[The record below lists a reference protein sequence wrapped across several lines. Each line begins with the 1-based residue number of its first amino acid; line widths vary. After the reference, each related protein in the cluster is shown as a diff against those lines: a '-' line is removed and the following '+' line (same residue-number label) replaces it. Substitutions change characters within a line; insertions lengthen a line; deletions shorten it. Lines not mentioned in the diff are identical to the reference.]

1 LRLTH
6 GARRSQTQLQRGVG
20 LAPSGAVRT
29 RGQLIGETMTTKS
42 TDFKETMTREL
53 NDFIQSQARA
63 LSLAELD
70 RLTADLPALRER
82 FAKIPEQTYPYL
94 ADQLQFLSLVVEDQV
109 VRDPA
114 GEMVGEAA
122 FALLYFRR
130 ASDLIPDSIPGMG
143 LLDDAMIVR
152 IVLGRHEPALKFSPH
167 SDKLSWPAPRFDVD
181 QLLSVV
187 SPLRLAWFN
196 LSMTTD
202 SRPDGA

>member
-1 LRLTH
+1 
-6 GARRSQTQLQRGVG
+6 
-20 LAPSGAVRT
+20 
-29 RGQLIGETMTTKS
+29 MTTKS

-82 FAKIPEQTYPYL
+82 FAKIPAQTYPYL

-114 GEMVGEAA
+114 GEIVGEAA
-122 FALLYFRR
+122 FALLYFQR
-130 ASDLIPDSIPGMG
+130 ATDLIPDSIPGMG

-152 IVLGRHEPALKFSPH
+152 IVLGRHERAFKSSSH
-167 SDKLSWPAPRFDVD
+167 AYNLSWPGPSFDVE
-181 QLLSVV
+181 QLLAVI
-187 SPLRLAWFN
+187 SPLRLSSFYWSMATQPR
-196 LSMTTD
+196 LSEPTR
-202 SRPDGA
+202 SAA